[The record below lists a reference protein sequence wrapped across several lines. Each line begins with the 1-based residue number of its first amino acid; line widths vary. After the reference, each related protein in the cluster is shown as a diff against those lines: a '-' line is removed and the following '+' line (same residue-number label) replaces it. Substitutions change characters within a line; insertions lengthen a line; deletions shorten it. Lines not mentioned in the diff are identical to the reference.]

1 MAFFF
6 YNKISKV
13 NQYFISI
20 ALVLLVAGICYF
32 CSDFIAYKIVALI
45 LLVTVSLIAMSFD
58 IMPVILSAIISAL
71 VWNFFFIPPKFTFA
85 IHSSEDIPM
94 FVMYFIIVMIN
105 AALTYKIRKIQ
116 KEVNEKEEKE
126 KTLKLY
132 NTLLNS
138 LSHEL
143 RTPIATII
151 GATDNLQ
158 AVNNKLSEQ
167 SKTELLSE
175 ISKAALRL
183 NRQVENLLNMSRLES
198 GIIKPKKDWCDINEL
213 IHSSVNLM
221 QENIQKHQL
230 SIEIEDK
237 LPLFKIDMGL
247 MQQVICNLLNNAIQY
262 TPEKAFIILK
272 ASYNMEINGHFS
284 ADYQHVYRD
293 DKIQRLVITFQDNGK
308 GFPEDEIDKVFDK
321 FYRLKSSNTGGTGL
335 GLSIVKGFVE
345 AHNGTIML
353 ENADEGGAKYTI
365 EIPAEASYI
374 NSLKNE

>member
-32 CSDFIAYKIVALI
+32 FSDFIGYKVVALI
-45 LLVTVSLIAMSFD
+45 LLVTVSLVAMSFD
-58 IMPVILSAIISAL
+58 LLPVIISAIISAL

-94 FVMYFIIVMIN
+94 FFMYFIIVMIN
-105 AALTYKIRKIQ
+105 AALTYKIRKIEK
-116 KEVNEKEEKE
+116 KENEKEEKE

-143 RTPIATII
+143 RTPISTII

-158 AVNNKLSEQ
+158 AINNKLSEQ

-175 ISKAALRL
+175 ISKASLRL

-198 GIIKPKKDWCDINEL
+198 GIIKPKKDWCDITEL
-213 IHSSVNLM
+213 VHSSVNLM
-221 QENIQKHQL
+221 QENINKSQL
-230 SIEIEDK
+230 KIEILDK

-247 MQQVICNLLNNAIQY
+247 MQQVLCNLLNNALQNI
-262 TPEKAFIILK
+262 PEKAFIIIK
-272 ASYNMEINGHFS
+272 VNYNMEISGHFS
-284 ADYQHVYRD
+284 EDYNHIYRD
-293 DKIQRLVITFQDNGK
+293 DKIQRLLITIQDNGK

-321 FYRLKSSNTGGTGL
+321 FYRLKSSYTGGTGL
-335 GLSIVKGFVE
+335 GLSIAKGFVE
-345 AHNGTIML
+345 AHNGTIQL
-353 ENADEGGAKYTI
+353 ENVIEGGAKFTI